1 MDGGAVVR
9 EVMGVISYHDQ
20 TVCRVTINNTH
31 IRLLTASV
39 LARLQAPNIAPV
51 LLIHSQH

>member
-1 MDGGAVVR
+1 MRDICGGSAVDGGAVLR

-39 LARLQAPNIAPV
+39 PDLLQAPT
-51 LLIHSQH
+51 